1 MATTVLVQ
9 LEFVQPFLL
18 HLDFPSLTQKLEV
31 WRLLTNFCFFG
42 PFGMPFVFSLFFM
55 VRYGRELEAK
65 RFEGRA
71 GDFLWALILMGLVQV
86 AVAFAI
92 VPLPFLAQG
101 LLSSIVYLWSREYA
115 DQVLSI
121 FGLFNVQGFYFPW
134 VLVAIRV
141 LMGGSPVDDLVGIFA
156 GHCYYFCEDVQ
167 NYKLTAPRLL
177 SSLVDTATPVAAAQ
191 QRNRNMFGNHNF
203 GGAGQALGR

>member
-1 MATTVLVQ
+1 MAGSPEEWYKSLPKITRGWMTTAMATTVLVQ

-134 VLVAIRV
+134 VRTPPRGTLHTAS
-141 LMGGSPVDDLVGIFA
+141 SPALRSYL
-156 GHCYYFCEDVQ
+156 C
-167 NYKLTAPRLL
+167 AP
-177 SSLVDTATPVAAAQ
+177 
-191 QRNRNMFGNHNF
+191 
-203 GGAGQALGR
+203 GAGCN